1 MKNAAFILFC
11 FLFLSA
17 YSIGQELYPYRDSG
31 GKYGYKEKSGKII
44 IPANYDRAWNFSE
57 GLAVVEVDGKRGFI
71 DTTGKMAIP
80 AGFDV
85 AGSFSQGLASVKI
98 DGKWGLIDKSGELVI
113 SCGFDNVWSFSRGQ
127 A

>member
-57 GLAVVEVDGKRGFI
+57 GLAVVEVDGK
-71 DTTGKMAIP
+71 
-80 AGFDV
+80 
-85 AGSFSQGLASVKI
+85 SL
-98 DGKWGLIDKSGELVI
+98 
-113 SCGFDNVWSFSRGQ
+113 CGNSRKVHSNSHSLRV
-127 A
+127 

>member
-44 IPANYDRAWNFSE
+44 IPANYDRAWDFFG
-57 GLAVVEVDGKRGFI
+57 GLGGVGVRWKGGF
-71 DTTGKMAIP
+71 
-80 AGFDV
+80 
-85 AGSFSQGLASVKI
+85 
-98 DGKWGLIDKSGELVI
+98 
-113 SCGFDNVWSFSRGQ
+113 
-127 A
+127 

>member
-44 IPANYDRAWNFSE
+44 IPA
-57 GLAVVEVDGKRGFI
+57 K
-71 DTTGKMAIP
+71 
-80 AGFDV
+80 
-85 AGSFSQGLASVKI
+85 
-98 DGKWGLIDKSGELVI
+98 
-113 SCGFDNVWSFSRGQ
+113 
-127 A
+127 

>member
-44 IPANYDRAWNFSE
+44 IPANYDRAWNFSKVWRSWKSME
-57 GLAVVEVDGKRGFI
+57 REVLSIR
-71 DTTGKMAIP
+71 P
-80 AGFDV
+80 ARWRYLRVSMLPVLFLRV
-85 AGSFSQGLASVKI
+85 
-98 DGKWGLIDKSGELVI
+98 
-113 SCGFDNVWSFSRGQ
+113 
-127 A
+127 

>member
-57 GLAVVEVDGKRGFI
+57 GLAVVEVDGSIR
-71 DTTGKMAIP
+71 P
-80 AGFDV
+80 ARWRYLRVSMLPVLFLRV
-85 AGSFSQGLASVKI
+85 
-98 DGKWGLIDKSGELVI
+98 
-113 SCGFDNVWSFSRGQ
+113 
-127 A
+127 